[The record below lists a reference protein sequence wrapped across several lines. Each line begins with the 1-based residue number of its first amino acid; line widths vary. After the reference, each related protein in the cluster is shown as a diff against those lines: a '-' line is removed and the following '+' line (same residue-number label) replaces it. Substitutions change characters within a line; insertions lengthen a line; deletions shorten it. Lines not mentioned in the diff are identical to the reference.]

1 MLSSIA
7 NDLSAYVRADKNQ
20 KILVAYGTLME
31 IIELLKIMRKML
43 KIKLFLYFV
52 QIAAYL
58 TLSVLLPT
66 EVKEITF

>member
-20 KILVAYGTLME
+20 KILVAHGTLME

-43 KIKLFLYFV
+43 KIKLFFYFV
-52 QIAAYL
+52 KITYL

-66 EVKEITF
+66 KVKEITF

>member
-1 MLSSIA
+1 
-7 NDLSAYVRADKNQ
+7 
-20 KILVAYGTLME
+20 ME

-43 KIKLFLYFV
+43 KITLFLFFV

>member
-7 NDLSAYVRADKNQ
+7 NDLPAYVRADKNQ

-43 KIKLFLYFV
+43 KMKSFFYFFKK
-52 QIAAYL
+52 AAYL
-58 TLSVLLPT
+58 T
-66 EVKEITF
+66 